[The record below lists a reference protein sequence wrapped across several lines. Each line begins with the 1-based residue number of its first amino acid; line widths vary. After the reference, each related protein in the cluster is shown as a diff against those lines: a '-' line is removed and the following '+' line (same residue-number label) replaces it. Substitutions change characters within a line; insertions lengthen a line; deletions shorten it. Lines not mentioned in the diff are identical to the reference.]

1 MAIAIGTWS
10 SVMVIVNFV
19 WGILIFRE
27 PVHSYLESFCA
38 FALLGV
44 GLVGMS
50 KYSSVKKPTPSSA
63 AIEDED
69 HRQRGSGENEEESEF
84 SQIINTLES
93 DGLNTAVDNGDDDD
107 EDRTMNR
114 ALLARR
120 KNATSDEER
129 DTIAD
134 DGETADQND
143 HVAFLHESG
152 DIKPLEPEELLIHV
166 PYFIGRFTVN
176 KRQLG
181 IALSVFN
188 GLASGSSLL
197 PLHKAKTEGFGG
209 LAYIPSYGC
218 GAMISNILVWL
229 VFLVINF
236 VRLQR
241 VDQQQLQQREG
252 QGSAAGNLF
261 ADIKRSLETM
271 PPFHF
276 RELWFRGLL
285 AGLLLS
291 VAMFASIVATT
302 YLGQGVGNSLVQSKI
317 LISGLWG
324 ICWYREISDPQ
335 AITKW
340 FLSAGICII
349 SIICLTYERLA
360 AKAA

>member
-38 FALLGV
+38 FALLGL

-50 KYSSVKKPTPSSA
+50 KYSSVKKATPSSA
-63 AIEDED
+63 TIEHED
-69 HRQRGSGENEEESEF
+69 PRQRGSGGNEEGPEF
-84 SQIINTLES
+84 LPIENTVEN
-93 DGLNTAVDNGDDDD
+93 DRLNTTGDD
-107 EDRTMNR
+107 EEEGDRTMNR

-120 KNATSDEER
+120 KNANTDEEV

-134 DGETADQND
+134 DGETAEQND
-143 HVAFLHESG
+143 HIAFLHESG
-152 DIKPLEPEELLIHV
+152 DIKPLEPEDLLIHV

-188 GLASGSSLL
+188 GLFSGSSLL
-197 PLHKAKTEGFGG
+197 PLHKAKAEGFGG

-241 VDQQQLQQREG
+241 LDHQQRQQTEG
-252 QGSAAGNLF
+252 QGSAPGNLL

-340 FLSAGICII
+340 FLSAGICVI

-360 AKAA
+360 AKGT